1 MKDLSEQLSDLDNT
15 RNPHRRG
22 HLFEP
27 FISQFLEE
35 EGYSVS
41 FNPKSAPPRQTDLFA
56 LREEHS
62 FLIEAKWLR
71 KPAHV
76 GHVSSVRERL
86 RKCPPG
92 VYGCIF
98 SMSGYTAEAIQEMC
112 NDRNPEIVL
121 FNGSEIRGIAS
132 GALSFTALL
141 ERKKKEIRRN
151 AVAWFSDWTPEKVKG
166 TRLRSGPD
174 TIQINGKG
182 KNSLFSTTRD
192 DDVIFAT
199 ELLDCAGT
207 HHNSVF
213 SLNLTL
219 NIYTVDD
226 LRRFIQIL
234 KKHIA
239 LAGEDSFAIHQ
250 RNAGWYGIGTEA
262 FLSAVKNWESR
273 YAELKW
279 ASYHH
284 SEELAYF
291 DRLEDGGLMCLTS
304 RQRVGDEVYL
314 HSSYIEVLFPG
325 IPVDMSAIRRLCEL
339 VKNPDAKLENVDSNP
354 VETLRFHP
362 QVPVEA
368 VGSIVSESDG
378 AQFVSGLIVKN
389 PFFGKQI
396 PLREKPSRGE
406 PLKFLSNN
414 EYLLCSMKQWHV
426 LGNQK
431 VKYEIRYAEACWI
444 EHIPVLHIACDWVD
458 ENSKRTHHADS
469 RKQSVSFP
477 TSEAP

>member
-1 MKDLSEQLSDLDNT
+1 MKDLSEQLRDLDNA

-22 HLFEP
+22 RLFEP
-27 FISQFLEE
+27 FISQILEE

-121 FNGSEIRGIAS
+121 FNGTEIRGIAS

-174 TIQINGKG
+174 TLRIDGKER
-182 KNSLFSTTRD
+182 NSLFSTTRD
-192 DDVIFAT
+192 HDVIFAT

-207 HHNSVF
+207 HHSSVF

-226 LRRFIQIL
+226 LHRFIQIL
-234 KKHIA
+234 KKHIG
-239 LAGEDSFAIHQ
+239 LAGEESFAIHQ
-250 RNAGWYGIGTEA
+250 RNAGWYGVGTEA
-262 FLSAVKNWESR
+262 FLCAVKNWESR

-279 ASYHH
+279 GSYHH

-291 DRLEDGGLMCLTS
+291 DRLEDGGLVCLTS

-314 HSSYIEVLFPG
+314 HSSYVEAFFPG

-339 VKNPDAKLENVDSNP
+339 AKNPDAKLENVHSNP
-354 VETLRFHP
+354 VETLTFHP
-362 QVPVEA
+362 RVPVEA

-389 PFFGKQI
+389 PFFGKQV

-444 EHIPVLHIACDWVD
+444 EHIPVLHIACDWSD
-458 ENSKRTHHADS
+458 ENSKRTHHTTPL
-469 RKQSVSFP
+469 KQPVSFP
-477 TSEAP
+477 GPLDT